1 MPIPELIEEEE
12 YQPHGAEIAERV
24 ALFKSQELINW
35 FESMS
40 VTEQETAYNLYTYP
54 MPQKGE
60 DE

>member
-1 MPIPELIEEEE
+1 MPIPIEDD

-40 VTEQETAYNLYTYP
+40 VIEQETAYNLYTYP

-60 DE
+60 EE

>member
-1 MPIPELIEEEE
+1 MPIPIEDD

-24 ALFKSQELINW
+24 ALFKSQELVNW

-40 VTEQETAYNLYTYP
+40 VIEQETAYNLYTYP

-60 DE
+60 EE

>member
-1 MPIPELIEEEE
+1 MPIPIEDDYE
-12 YQPHGAEIAERV
+12 PHGAQITERV

-40 VTEQETAYNLYTYP
+40 VIEQETAYNLYTYP
-54 MPQKGE
+54 MPQQGE